1 MCVGWQASSGQQV
14 PTNHSLTITQTH
26 TNTRT
31 HTHSLPLSLSHTH
44 TEYTHTHKHTHT
56 YTHTHSTPFSWQ
68 AFALA
73 VLSAAAVVVSRVGQ
87 RSVKQV
93 GLSERWAGWLQREL
107 EAPFDGP
114 VPTKM
119 QASMVPTGAMN
130 LAAMKKP
137 LAVAQGSQLKAWVAT
152 GVENFARACGKDRDE
167 PCPTGQSSTAN
178 GGVAKRAVENGN
190 QVCVV

>member
-26 TNTRT
+26 TITRAHMHSLSLSLT
-31 HTHSLPLSLSHTH
+31 HTHTNIHTR
-44 TEYTHTHKHTHT
+44 TNTH
-56 YTHTHSTPFSWQ
+56 THTHSTPFSWQ

-93 GLSERWAGWLQREL
+93 GLSESWAGWLQREL
-107 EAPFDGP
+107 EAPFGGP

-119 QASMVPTGAMN
+119 QASMVPAGAMN
-130 LAAMKKP
+130 LAAIKKP

-178 GGVAKRAVENGN
+178 GGMAKRAVENGN